1 MLSHRLLLA
10 WGAILS
16 SEGVTPFSGCSEP
29 SLPNP
34 GALSLAS
41 HALKHRDPSCII
53 LSRSALRAIIDGRQS
68 AHTGIPAVLEERAMP
83 VIAQI
88 FTSLQT
94 LPSTAF
100 IFLIFKFILATLPIL
115 VFIFLE

>member
-1 MLSHRLLLA
+1 M
-10 WGAILS
+10 
-16 SEGVTPFSGCSEP
+16 
-29 SLPNP
+29 
-34 GALSLAS
+34 
-41 HALKHRDPSCII
+41 
-53 LSRSALRAIIDGRQS
+53 LSRSTLRAIVDGRQS

-94 LPSTAF
+94 LHSTAF
-100 IFLIFKFILATLPIL
+100 ILAMLPIL